1 MFVRLFIQNLKIGR
15 KIRATQS
22 MLRMW
27 PTKKKLDEEASKYAG
42 LAPKTGYGPTYFHVM
57 VRLVKGIEKPDTCC

>member
-1 MFVRLFIQNLKIGR
+1 
-15 KIRATQS
+15 